1 MRTESQLYNAS
12 MQCNIDARGKRVRLV
27 SGIIVT
33 VMGVV
38 LLTAW
43 IIGETGWLA
52 IAAGVMV
59 LVGGFQIFEAKAGWC
74 ALRAL
79 GIRTRV

>member
-1 MRTESQLYNAS
+1 MHTESPFYNAS
-12 MQCNIDARGKRVRLV
+12 MQCNIDACGKRVRLV

-33 VMGVV
+33 VIGMV

-43 IIGETGWLA
+43 VIGGAGWLA